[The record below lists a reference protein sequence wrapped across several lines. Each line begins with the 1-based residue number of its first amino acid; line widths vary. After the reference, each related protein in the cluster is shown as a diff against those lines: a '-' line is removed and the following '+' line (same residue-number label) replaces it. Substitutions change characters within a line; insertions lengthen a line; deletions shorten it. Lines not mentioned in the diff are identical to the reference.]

1 MSFRSIVCILLP
13 FVVIRRLRIRLLC
26 AVSLSVSHIDRI
38 YIKRSTWMKTT
49 QQQQQQNTPK
59 NDEMGYHWT
68 LRPATIQNQ
77 KNVCTKK
84 YLWNYSHTIADT
96 TQQPNFIMQKRFFFP
111 LNFYFLSL
119 VSERSTKSA
128 CVHGSCSCSC
138 LCFIILF
145 YVSSNGI
152 FVLLCMP
159 NHCSMNRMPF
169 VTSFLIHFVCIHIQL
184 DSVFV
189 SLSLTLSI
197 LSHIFI
203 VEIQKYFFYSD
214 NCWYCLL
221 RFWKNQKWSHNSWLL
236 S

>member
-1 MSFRSIVCILLP
+1 
-13 FVVIRRLRIRLLC
+13 
-26 AVSLSVSHIDRI
+26 
-38 YIKRSTWMKTT
+38 
-49 QQQQQQNTPK
+49 
-59 NDEMGYHWT
+59 
-68 LRPATIQNQ
+68 
-77 KNVCTKK
+77 
-84 YLWNYSHTIADT
+84 
-96 TQQPNFIMQKRFFFP
+96 MQKRFFFP

-189 SLSLTLSI
+189 SLSLSLFPFYRTFLSFKFKNISSI
-197 LSHIFI
+197 LII
-203 VEIQKYFFYSD
+203 VGIVCCVSERI
-214 NCWYCLL
+214 
-221 RFWKNQKWSHNSWLL
+221 KNEVIIHGF
-236 S
+236 